1 VGIAVRHCR
10 DRIVKVPEQQ
20 LLTGWGRTAPTRATV
35 HTPRR
40 LDDVVARVGAPNA
53 RGLIA
58 RGLGRSYGDAAQ
70 NAGGDVLLCTDLDR
84 VLALDVE
91 KGVVT
96 AEAGVSLDTLLRVLL
111 PLGWCPMVMPGT
123 SYVTIG
129 GAIASDI
136 HGKFRHGSFADYVD
150 RMQVVT
156 PAHGVTMLDP
166 DGTPDPFWAT
176 AGGMG
181 LTGIVTDAT
190 IRLQPV
196 ETSSIVCDTERARD
210 VDDCMARMLDSDHKY
225 RYSVAWIDC
234 RATGRHLG
242 RSVLTRG
249 NHATLDELPP
259 SQRPTARA
267 YAPRALAATPPWMP
281 NWLLNGLSIR
291 AFNELWFRKA
301 PARPRRDVESIHWFF
316 FPLDGVRGWNRIYGS
331 RGFLQYQFVVPYGAE
346 HVVRA
351 ALERLSAARTP
362 SFLAVLKRFEHGSR
376 SMIGFPIEGW
386 ALALDIP
393 INERLGA
400 LLDGLDELVVAA
412 GGRVYLTKDSRLR
425 PELLAAMYPEL
436 ARWREA
442 RAALDPKDVLRSDM
456 ERRLDL
462 TGAGR
467 SRS

>member
-1 VGIAVRHCR
+1 VA
-10 DRIVKVPEQQ
+10 EEQ
-20 LLTGWGRTAPTRATV
+20 LLTGWGRTAPTKATV
-35 HTPRR
+35 HMPRR
-40 LDDVVARVGAPNA
+40 LDEVVARVTAPTR
-53 RGLIA
+53 RGVIA

-70 NAGGDVLLCTDLDR
+70 NAGGDVVLCTDLDR

-91 KGVVT
+91 KGLVT
-96 AEAGVSLDTLLRVLL
+96 AEAGVSLDTLMRVLL
-111 PLGWCPMVMPGT
+111 PLGWFPMVMPGT
-123 SYVTIG
+123 SFVTIG

-156 PAHGVTMLDP
+156 PAHGVTTLDP

-181 LTGIVTDAT
+181 LTGVITDAT
-190 IRLQPV
+190 FRLQPV
-196 ETSSIVCDTERARD
+196 ETSRIACDTERARD
-210 VDDCMARMLDSDHKY
+210 VDDCMARMLESDHKY

-234 RATGRHLG
+234 MASGRNLG

-249 NHATLDELPP
+249 NHATLDELPA
-259 SQRPTARA
+259 SERSTARV
-267 YAPRALAATPPWMP
+267 YAPRALVATPPWMP
-281 NWLLNGLSIR
+281 NGLLNALSIR
-291 AFNELWFRKA
+291 AFNECWFRRA
-301 PARPRRDVESIHWFF
+301 PARQRRDIETIQWFF
-316 FPLDGVRGWNRIYGS
+316 HTLDIVHGWNRIYGS

-346 HVVRA
+346 HVVRV

-362 SFLAVLKRFEHGSR
+362 SFLAVLKRFEHDSR

-386 ALALDIP
+386 TLALDIP
-393 INERLGA
+393 VSETLGA
-400 LLDGLDELVVAA
+400 LLDGLDELIVAA

-425 PELLAAMYPEL
+425 PELLEAMYPQL
-436 ARWREA
+436 GQWREA
-442 RAALDPKDVLRSDM
+442 RAAMDPNVVLRSDM

-467 SRS
+467 SRP